1 MKLQLIK
8 GEFNNTDSIDL
19 LKKIITAK
27 IEFHEDKIHSGMN
40 EEDIKLRE
48 NKIKKLQT
56 DLQDAQKFVSQ
67 QGDRVA
73 ILSHIELG

>member
-1 MKLQLIK
+1 MKIQLIK
-8 GEFNNTDSIDL
+8 GEFSNTDSIDL

-27 IEFHEDKIHSGMN
+27 IEFHEDKIQSGMN

-48 NKIKKLQT
+48 NKIKNLQT
-56 DLQDAQKFVSQ
+56 YLQDVQKYVSQ
-67 QGDRVA
+67 KGDRVA